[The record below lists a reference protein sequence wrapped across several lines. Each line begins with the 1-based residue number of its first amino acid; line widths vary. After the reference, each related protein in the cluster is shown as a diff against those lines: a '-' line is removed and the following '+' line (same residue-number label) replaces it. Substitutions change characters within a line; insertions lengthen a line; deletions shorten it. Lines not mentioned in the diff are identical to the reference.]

1 VASIVDQE
9 TDARFWAQTNYKPG
23 QKLDPK
29 NPQDAKM
36 IPVWIDLR
44 AKVNREFREG
54 TLITTFD
61 HPVVAQN
68 IADARVADEV
78 TAAHLDAAVKAPDPA
93 TAQQHV
99 EAAATA
105 ADVSTQK
112 TQEAAAVQPPSV
124 SPQVAKEA
132 AQDVAQTPPPPHAPA
147 KEHVAHAQARA
158 AHKPTPRGVLDR
170 ETDARFWSQTHYKP
184 GQKLDPWDPQDA
196 KMAKVWLDIFQKVK
210 REDAA
215 GRLVLTYN
223 HPVVAQN
230 IADAQVA
237 DQVAAAHLDAAASAP
252 DAGTSQQ
259 NAAAAATAA
268 QVSAQKTQ
276 EAATMQPPTVSPK
289 LAHDAAQKSDE
300 RAQLVEE
307 TYAWFWKQTGY
318 KPGKILDP
326 KDPQDAKMMPIW
338 LRIFEQRRGLH
349 GGRPATG
356 RDHLAQEQAKGAGRR
371 AEGVHHHHAQHRH
384 PVKST
389 MHPRRMKDFRE
400 GAIQMARGA
409 GSQFVL
415 VYVGPDGQ
423 PQRRAFKTRDELD
436 AEYAKISEQHDQY
449 KYVASFDL
457 AASSNAPVHDSFGV
471 SAAEH
476 AEVPPALP
484 PATTSPS
491 EGAPPTT
498 STSAETTPLPI
509 VETPSAE
516 KPKWAI
522 GKIIAIAAGVV
533 AVGGIVYV
541 STRKPSR
548 SSSSRSSRARA
559 STTTVLPRT
568 TLVLPR
574 GE

>member
-9 TDARFWAQTNYKPG
+9 TDARFWAQTNFKPG

-68 IADARVADEV
+68 IADAHVADEV
-78 TAAHLDAAVKAPDPA
+78 TAAHLDAAAKAPDPA

-124 SPQVAKEA
+124 SPQIAKEA

-210 REDAA
+210 REAA
-215 GRLVLTYN
+215 ADRLVLTYN

-237 DQVAAAHLDAAASAP
+237 DQVAAAHLDAAAAAP
-252 DAGTSQQ
+252 DAAASQQ

-300 RAQLVEE
+300 RAQLIEE

-338 LRIFEQRRGLH
+338 MRIFEQRRGAR
-349 GGRPATG
+349 GKRPSTG

-371 AEGVHHHHAQHRH
+371 AEGVHHHHARHRH

-400 GAIQMARGA
+400 GAVQMARSA

-423 PQRRAFKTRDELD
+423 PQHRSFKTRDELD

-484 PATTSPS
+484 PASTPPQEGTPSPVPA
-491 EGAPPTT
+491 G
-498 STSAETTPLPI
+498 TTPPV
-509 VETPSAE
+509 VEAPSAE
-516 KPKWAI
+516 GPKWPV
-522 GKIIAIAAGVV
+522 GKILAIAAGVV
-533 AVGGIVYV
+533 VVGGIVYA
-541 STRKPSR
+541 STRKSSPRSSPSR
-548 SSSSRSSRARA
+548 ALRSRS

-574 GE
+574 E